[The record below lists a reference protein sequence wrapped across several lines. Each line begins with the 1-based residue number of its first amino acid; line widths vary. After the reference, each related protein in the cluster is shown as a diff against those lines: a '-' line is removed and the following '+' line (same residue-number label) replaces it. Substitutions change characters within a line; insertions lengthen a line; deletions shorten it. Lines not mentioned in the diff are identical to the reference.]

1 MTSRMAFFFQQTG
14 DLPQSGSCTDASM
27 NPQSRGMPPLT
38 LTKAARPR
46 LPRFKTGCLCCRL
59 RKKKCP
65 EEKPICTSCKKLGLP
80 CSWPQSDEFA
90 WRLNMGI
97 EGHTPARD
105 AIKCL
110 SEVSSRINKTCKSD
124 ASTIPR
130 SLSPPSACLQ
140 STSTSSSASSPPWS
154 LSDFILGPWDEAVEI
169 PPPCTPPKAAE
180 ISTNLATLSKTS
192 PPRRSTKRA
201 SRKKHPD
208 VPNPPFLATICGTWA
223 ALDSTSQDVL
233 RYYVEYTSDRM
244 MSQKPGATNVW
255 KSTVLQ
261 LAESDEL
268 VMNAVLAVGSVHWAA
283 SLSSNQAIEEAT
295 TRYVLHSITGLQ
307 LALKDWIGGSS
318 AMSDD
323 TLRLMLVTCLL
334 AEHEC
339 LGGNFNGTLQLHL
352 RAIYPVARALESKHT
367 NSRMELVA
375 HLLEHTA
382 YLQFL
387 SVLRFPRPG
396 DKSGNDSI
404 DLVRLIH
411 EGRFT
416 LLKSYET
423 FGAYFGCAAELY
435 EMIPTLHKFY
445 STRDLEIST
454 GRDLGCAVEFKRLLY
469 DISSWQPPQ
478 DPYETQYKYTD
489 TWLNGLG
496 GYEGPEERAVRE
508 ETERARKS
516 DESPMVASAF
526 AIQNSL
532 LLFLYSAYLRHR
544 EDQSRLVVATQPI
557 VDETL
562 DIIDRIKRT
571 TWENTTWWPT
581 IVVGSYARSPEQQKR
596 LLASLEEFSPP
607 MGIVTRGMELL
618 KEVWNSPDD
627 IFGLDGLSKAVGA
640 SEAYCFG

>member
-1 MTSRMAFFFQQTG
+1 MACFSQQTG
-14 DLPQSGSCTDASM
+14 DLPQSGNCADASM
-27 NPQSRGMPPLT
+27 NPQSCAMPPLT
-38 LTKAARPR
+38 LTKAAHPR
-46 LPRFKTGCLCCRL
+46 LARFKTGCLCCRL
-59 RKKKCP
+59 RRKKCT

-97 EGHTPARD
+97 GGDTPARD

-110 SEVSSRINKTCKSD
+110 SEVSSGINKRRKSD
-124 ASTIPR
+124 ASTTPQ
-130 SLSPPSACLQ
+130 SLPPPIAYLEF
-140 STSTSSSASSPPWS
+140 TSTSSSASSPPWS
-154 LSDFILGPWDEAVEI
+154 LSDFILGPWDDVVEI
-169 PPPCTPPKAAE
+169 TPPCTLPKAAKT
-180 ISTNLATLSKTS
+180 STNLETLPNTS
-192 PPRRSTKRA
+192 PLRRSTKQA

-208 VPNPPFLATICGTWA
+208 VPNSPFLTTRCSTWA
-223 ALDSTSQDVL
+223 ALNSTSQHVL
-233 RYYVEYTSDRM
+233 RYYVEHTSDRM

-255 KSTVLQ
+255 KSTVVQ

-268 VMNAVLAVGSVHWAA
+268 VMNAVLAVGSVHLAA
-283 SLSSNQAIEEAT
+283 SMHGNQAIEEAT
-295 TRYVLHSITGLQ
+295 TRYVLHSTTGLQ
-307 LALKDWIGGSS
+307 LALKNWVGGSS
-318 AMSDD
+318 TMGDD

-339 LGGNFNGTLQLHL
+339 LSGNFKGTLQLHL
-352 RAIYPVARALESKHT
+352 RAIYPVARALESEHK

-375 HLLEHTA
+375 HLLEYTA

-404 DLVRLIH
+404 DLVRLIY

-454 GRDLGCAVEFKRLLY
+454 GRDLGCAVEFKRLLH
-469 DISSWQPPQ
+469 DISFWQPPQ
-478 DPYETQYKYTD
+478 DPCETQYKYTD

-496 GYEGPEERAVRE
+496 GYEAPEERAGRE
-508 ETERARKS
+508 KTERGRKS

-532 LLFLYSAYLRHR
+532 LVFLYSAYLRHQ

-562 DIIDRIKRT
+562 DILDRIKST

-581 IVVGSYARSPEQQKR
+581 IVVGSYARSSEQRQR
-596 LLASLEEFSPP
+596 LLANLEEFSPP
-607 MGIVTRGMELL
+607 MGIVTRGIELL
-618 KEVWNSPDD
+618 KELWNSPDD
-627 IFGLDGLSKAVGA
+627 IFGLDGLSKVVGA
-640 SEAYCFG
+640 NEAYCFG